1 MAVTTRRMAEQSGH
15 GMAEHGMAEHGMAAG
30 VQALVPAG
38 ELFGRTL
45 EPLRFARGPLPSAD
59 PRSGRE
65 APERPLRI
73 AFIGNSL
80 PRRCGIA
87 TFTSDLAMAVG
98 ALGDGVE
105 TAIIAMCDPGGH
117 YAWPDSVVLS
127 IDQAD
132 PGAYRAAGEFINAH
146 GFDCV
151 CLQHEFG
158 IYGGEAGAYLLSL
171 IAALKVPLVTTL
183 HTVLDRPDEA
193 QRRVMDT
200 ILAASAQ
207 VVVMAAKGRDI
218 LIETYGADPARIAI
232 IPHGIPDARFETPDR
247 AKRRLGLAGRKVILT
262 FGLIGRNKGIETMIE
277 AMPAILAGSPDA
289 LYILMGATHPH
300 LLRDEGEAYR
310 ESLQARVRA
319 LGLEDHVLFI
329 NRFVDRP
336 ELLEQIAACDIY
348 VTPYPM
354 AAQLTSGALAY
365 SHGAG
370 RPVVSTPYWHAA
382 ELLADGSGVLV
393 PFGDPERLGQA
404 VVALLGDE
412 AARLAMGRK
421 AYAASR
427 PTVWAETAARYVEC
441 FRGALPPLA
450 QSQFA
455 QSLPSLRSFRGSCAQ
470 GVAGTFQP
478 DSRTALL
485 PSC

>member
-1 MAVTTRRMAEQSGH
+1 
-15 GMAEHGMAEHGMAAG
+15 
-30 VQALVPAG
+30 
-38 ELFGRTL
+38 
-45 EPLRFARGPLPSAD
+45 
-59 PRSGRE
+59 
-65 APERPLRI
+65 
-73 AFIGNSL
+73 L

-87 TFTSDLAMAVG
+87 TFTTDLELAVG
-98 ALGDGVE
+98 ALADVGE
-105 TAIIAMCDPGGH
+105 TAIIAMRDPGGA
-117 YAWPDSVVLS
+117 YVWPPSVRFC

-132 PGAYRAAGEFINAH
+132 QGAYCAAADFINTH
-146 GFDCV
+146 GFDV
-151 CLQHEFG
+151 ACLQHEFG
-158 IYGGEAGAYLLSL
+158 IYGGPAGAWVLDL

-232 IPHGIPDARFETPDR
+232 IPHGIPDARFETPER

-262 FGLIGRNKGIETMIE
+262 FGLIGPNKGIETMIE
-277 AMPAILAGSPDA
+277 AMPGIIAGSPDA
-289 LYILMGATHPH
+289 LYVLMGATHPH
-300 LLRDEGEAYR
+300 LLRDAGEAYR
-310 ESLQARVRA
+310 TSLEVRVRE
-319 LGLEDHVLFI
+319 LGLEDHVVFI

-348 VTPYPM
+348 VTPYPSP
-354 AAQLTSGALAY
+354 AQLTSGALAY
-365 SHGAG
+365 SHGQG

-393 PFGDPERLGQA
+393 PFGDPVRLGNA
-404 VVALLGDE
+404 VIALLGDD
-412 AARLAMGRK
+412 AARLAMGCK

-441 FRGALPPLA
+441 FRSANPL
-450 QSQFA
+450 FA
-455 QSLPSLRSFRGSCAQ
+455 TWSHPALRSFRGCSEAV
-470 GVAGTFQP
+470 GADTFQAVGRSERVTP
-478 DSRTALL
+478 VVPRFLSNTM
-485 PSC
+485 